1 MFSNISFL
9 SDREEKMRFKGSLC
23 CVVMLADSAVADKV
37 IEAEPLNNF
46 YELFS
51 IFIVDHSLVS
61 DHTYHNHNFISPY
74 SPEYNPGSESRGEM
88 ASKN

>member
-61 DHTYHNHNFISPY
+61 DHTYHNNFLSCNSCGCDDLPL
-74 SPEYNPGSESRGEM
+74 
-88 ASKN
+88 SKNMAKL

>member
-1 MFSNISFL
+1 M
-9 SDREEKMRFKGSLC
+9 
-23 CVVMLADSAVADKV
+23 MLAESISAVADKV
-37 IEAEPLNNF
+37 IEAEALNKF

-74 SPEYNPGSESRGEM
+74 SSQYNPASDTEQKKVKTPEEPAE
-88 ASKN
+88 ASKSV

>member
-1 MFSNISFL
+1 
-9 SDREEKMRFKGSLC
+9 
-23 CVVMLADSAVADKV
+23 MLADVVSAVADKV
-37 IEAEPLNNF
+37 IEAEAVNKF

-74 SPEYNPGSESRGEM
+74 SSQYNPANDTEQKN
-88 ASKN
+88 SKHQKK